1 MTTPEKNMLVCSIS
15 KVNSKMRYFGATK
28 IDDVSLLK
36 VLLKYKDYVNE
47 SECPSCADECR
58 IKLNKL
64 FVELE
69 NNSPTICHI
78 DPSYKYFPLV
88 TEAKIDQVIK

>member
-1 MTTPEKNMLVCSIS
+1 MNNPEKNMLVCSIS
-15 KVNSKMRYFGATK
+15 KARSKMRYFGVTE

-36 VLLKYKDYVNE
+36 VLLKYKDYVDE
-47 SECPSCADECR
+47 SECLSCADECR

-64 FVELE
+64 LVELE

-88 TEAKIDQVIK
+88 TESKINQVIR

>member
-15 KVNSKMRYFGATK
+15 KARSEIRYFGVTK

-36 VLLKYKDYVNE
+36 VLLKYKDYVDE
-47 SECPSCADECR
+47 SECLSCADECR
-58 IKLNKL
+58 IKLNRL
-64 FVELE
+64 LIELE
-69 NNSPTICHI
+69 NNSPTICNI
-78 DPSYKYFPLV
+78 DPSYKYFQLV